1 MNNYSHEMT
10 LNYNQVYSYHPKY
23 RHYYIDFLNNNL
35 KNNTSVLY
43 PDYDEVLEET
53 ILRIGLVI
61 TKDHTLYE
69 TKDGIITKITLKS
82 VPFIRTNNGT
92 LIINTGKN
100 CASI

>member
-10 LNYNQVYSYHPKY
+10 LDYNQVYSYHPKY

-53 ILRIGLVI
+53 ILRIGLVV

-82 VPFIRTNNGT
+82 VPFTYG
-92 LIINTGKN
+92 INSPFTI
-100 CASI
+100 S